1 MTKNRKFVQYHNNKA
16 IDLCK
21 MTAYNKNVPRER
33 GHGSRP
39 IEGREIL
46 EIPLKEGTVMKK
58 NFLNYL
64 VKCVLHT
71 STPWAGMSHTC
82 VTRKAAESSAGNT
95 MKKQGRALGGLS

>member
-1 MTKNRKFVQYHNNKA
+1 
-16 IDLCK
+16 

-64 VKCVLHT
+64 VKACAAYEY
-71 STPWAGMSHTC
+71 SMSHTC